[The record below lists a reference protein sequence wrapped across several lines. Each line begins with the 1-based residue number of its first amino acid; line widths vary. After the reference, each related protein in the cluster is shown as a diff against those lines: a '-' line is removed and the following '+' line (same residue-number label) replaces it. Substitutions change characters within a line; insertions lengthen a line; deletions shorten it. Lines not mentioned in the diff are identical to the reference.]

1 MIGLRPVRK
10 ELQLKSEN
18 AKETKP
24 KGNNEKNLVNK
35 SASHKPGQKVQN
47 SIRKEN
53 KVKNP
58 RRHKTIRHR
67 RRNKSV
73 GAPHKGFNNSKKS
86 RRKIIGGIA
95 GVAAVGVGVVAVA
108 EHSKSNNTNNNSEQ
122 AVTDNSNDNGSTLQF
137 NKSHHK
143 KHAEK
148 KHSGDKNKLNNLLN
162 DTKSH
167 RGKSKKASSS
177 NLNDILD
184 KTFGGGATGSSLKQL
199 LKAAEK
205 SQLQAAALGNNENSK
220 SDSNGNIKAQIASPK
235 LNVAA
240 SANDS
245 KNAALNQ
252 PTVRPVVPSSAAA
265 SSRPATPATPSNTT
279 GGNTAAT
286 TPTTPSTPVNSGT
299 TVGPSRPVTPNQPG
313 SNITPSTPGTSTVPV
328 HPVNPGSSTVPVHP
342 VNPGSSTAPVQP
354 VNPGSSS
361 TPGSSATPGSS
372 STPGSS
378 ATPGTSDTPGSSAT
392 PGTSDT
398 PGSSATPGTSGTPGS
413 SATPGTSDTPGS
425 SATPGTSDTPGSS
438 ATPGT
443 SGTPGS
449 SVTPGTSG
457 TPGSS
462 ATPGTSGTPGSSAT
476 SGTSDT
482 PGSSATPGTSD
493 TPGSSATPGTSD
505 SKIIETQASTGTS
518 TSQSNL
524 VPLAEDIQVAYNNG
538 KPQSIGNIG
547 TGFEDNGSYTITGT
561 INQSNGTK
569 LTVKKTVTVSKGASL
584 NDGDKDTKAVATVE
598 ATPITVQAGQKVTLF
613 DDTKITS
620 NNGEQ
625 VTSSDLP
632 GIVLN
637 QAGNYQIKFRVGDT
651 QIIRN
656 VTVSGT
662 SNTIKVE
669 NTQTA

>member
-143 KHAEK
+143 KH
-148 KHSGDKNKLNNLLN
+148 SGDKNKLNNLLN

-167 RGKSKKASSS
+167 RGKSKEASSS

-245 KNAALNQ
+245 KDAALNQ

-265 SSRPATPATPSNTT
+265 SSRPATPAIPSSTT

-286 TPTTPSTPVNSGT
+286 TPTPTTPSTPVNSGT
-299 TVGPSRPVTPNQPG
+299 TVVPSRPVTPNQPG
-313 SNITPSTPGTSTVPV
+313 SNVTPSTPGTSTVPV
-328 HPVNPGSSTVPVHP
+328 RP

-354 VNPGSSS
+354 VNPGSSSVPVQPVNPGSSSTPGSSATPGSSS

-398 PGSSATPGTSGTPGS
+398 PGSSAAPGTSDTPGSSATPGTSDTPGSSSTPGASDTPGS

-438 ATPGT
+438 
-443 SGTPGS
+443 S
-449 SVTPGTSG
+449 
-457 TPGSS
+457 
-462 ATPGTSGTPGSSAT
+462 
-476 SGTSDT
+476 
-482 PGSSATPGTSD
+482 TPGTSD

-598 ATPITVQAGQKVTLF
+598 ATPLTVQAGQKVTLF

-620 NNGEQ
+620 NNGQQ

>member
-143 KHAEK
+143 KH
-148 KHSGDKNKLNNLLN
+148 SGDKNKLNNLLN

-167 RGKSKKASSS
+167 RGKSKEASSS

-245 KNAALNQ
+245 KDAALNQ

-265 SSRPATPATPSNTT
+265 SSRPATPATPSSTT

-313 SNITPSTPGTSTVPV
+313 SNVTPSTPGTSTVPV
-328 HPVNPGSSTVPVHP
+328 RP

-354 VNPGSSS
+354 VNPGSSSVPVQPVNPGSSSTPGSSATPGSSSTPGSSATPGSSS

-398 PGSSATPGTSGTPGS
+398 PGSSATPGTS
-413 SATPGTSDTPGS
+413 
-425 SATPGTSDTPGSS
+425 
-438 ATPGT
+438 
-443 SGTPGS
+443 
-449 SVTPGTSG
+449 
-457 TPGSS
+457 
-462 ATPGTSGTPGSSAT
+462 
-476 SGTSDT
+476 
-482 PGSSATPGTSD
+482 
-493 TPGSSATPGTSD
+493 D

-518 TSQSNL
+518 TSKSNL

-538 KPQSIGNIG
+538 KPQPIGNIG

-598 ATPITVQAGQKVTLF
+598 ATPLTVQAGQKVTLF

-620 NNGEQ
+620 NNGQQ

-669 NTQTA
+669 KTQTA

>member
-245 KNAALNQ
+245 KNEALNQ

-328 HPVNPGSSTVPVHP
+328 HPVNPGSST
-342 VNPGSSTAPVQP
+342 APVQP

-361 TPGSSATPGSS
+361 VPVQPVNPGSS

-398 PGSSATPGTSGTPGS
+398 PGSSATPGS
-413 SATPGTSDTPGS
+413 SSTPGS

-449 SVTPGTSG
+449 SATPGSSS

-462 ATPGTSGTPGSSAT
+462 ATP
-476 SGTSDT
+476 GTSDT

-598 ATPITVQAGQKVTLF
+598 ATPLTVQAGQKVTLF

-651 QIIRN
+651 KIIRN

>member
-73 GAPHKGFNNSKKS
+73 GAQHKGFNNSKKS

-265 SSRPATPATPSNTT
+265 SSRPATPSNTT

-313 SNITPSTPGTSTVPV
+313 SNITPSTPGT
-328 HPVNPGSSTVPVHP
+328 STVPVHP

-425 SATPGTSDTPGSS
+425 S
-438 ATPGT
+438 
-443 SGTPGS
+443 
-449 SVTPGTSG
+449 VTPGTSG
-457 TPGSS
+457 
-462 ATPGTSGTPGSSAT
+462 
-476 SGTSDT
+476 
-482 PGSSATPGTSD
+482 

-598 ATPITVQAGQKVTLF
+598 ATPLTVQAGQKVTLF

>member
-328 HPVNPGSSTVPVHP
+328 HPVNPGSSTAPVQP
-342 VNPGSSTAPVQP
+342 VNPGSSTAPVQPVNPGSSSVPVQP

-398 PGSSATPGTSGTPGS
+398 PGSSATPGTSG
-413 SATPGTSDTPGS
+413 
-425 SATPGTSDTPGSS
+425 
-438 ATPGT
+438 
-443 SGTPGS
+443 
-449 SVTPGTSG
+449 
-457 TPGSS
+457 
-462 ATPGTSGTPGSSAT
+462 
-476 SGTSDT
+476 T

-598 ATPITVQAGQKVTLF
+598 ATPLTVQAGQKVTLF

>member
-73 GAPHKGFNNSKKS
+73 GAQHKGFNNSKKS

-265 SSRPATPATPSNTT
+265 SSRPATPSNTT

-328 HPVNPGSSTVPVHP
+328 HPVNPGSSTAPVQP
-342 VNPGSSTAPVQP
+342 VNPGSSSTPGSSAT
-354 VNPGSSS
+354 PGSSS

-425 SATPGTSDTPGSS
+425 S
-438 ATPGT
+438 
-443 SGTPGS
+443 
-449 SVTPGTSG
+449 VTPGTSG
-457 TPGSS
+457 
-462 ATPGTSGTPGSSAT
+462 
-476 SGTSDT
+476 
-482 PGSSATPGTSD
+482 

-598 ATPITVQAGQKVTLF
+598 ATPLTVQAGQKVTLF

>member
-245 KNAALNQ
+245 KNEALNQ

-328 HPVNPGSSTVPVHP
+328 HPVNPGSST
-342 VNPGSSTAPVQP
+342 APVQP

-361 TPGSSATPGSS
+361 VPVQPVNPGSS
-372 STPGSS
+372 S
-378 ATPGTSDTPGSSAT
+378 
-392 PGTSDT
+392 
-398 PGSSATPGTSGTPGS
+398 
-413 SATPGTSDTPGS
+413 
-425 SATPGTSDTPGSS
+425 
-438 ATPGT
+438 
-443 SGTPGS
+443 
-449 SVTPGTSG
+449 
-457 TPGSS
+457 
-462 ATPGTSGTPGSSAT
+462 
-476 SGTSDT
+476 T

-598 ATPITVQAGQKVTLF
+598 ATPLTVQAGQKVTLF

-651 QIIRN
+651 KIIRN

>member
-73 GAPHKGFNNSKKS
+73 GAQHKGFNNSKKS

-265 SSRPATPATPSNTT
+265 SSRPATPSNTT

-328 HPVNPGSSTVPVHP
+328 HPVNPGSSTAPVQP
-342 VNPGSSTAPVQP
+342 VNPGSSSTPGSSAT
-354 VNPGSSS
+354 PGSSS

-392 PGTSDT
+392 PGSSGT

-449 SVTPGTSG
+449 S
-457 TPGSS
+457 
-462 ATPGTSGTPGSSAT
+462 ATPGTSG
-476 SGTSDT
+476 
-482 PGSSATPGTSD
+482 

-598 ATPITVQAGQKVTLF
+598 ATPLTVQAGQKVTLF

>member
-328 HPVNPGSSTVPVHP
+328 HPVNPGSSTAPVHP

-378 ATPGTSDTPGSSAT
+378 ATPGTSG
-392 PGTSDT
+392 
-398 PGSSATPGTSGTPGS
+398 
-413 SATPGTSDTPGS
+413 
-425 SATPGTSDTPGSS
+425 
-438 ATPGT
+438 
-443 SGTPGS
+443 
-449 SVTPGTSG
+449 
-457 TPGSS
+457 
-462 ATPGTSGTPGSSAT
+462 
-476 SGTSDT
+476 T

-598 ATPITVQAGQKVTLF
+598 ATPLTVQAGQKVTLF

>member
-53 KVKNP
+53 KVKNL

-73 GAPHKGFNNSKKS
+73 GAPHRGFNNSKKS

-328 HPVNPGSSTVPVHP
+328 HPVNPGSST
-342 VNPGSSTAPVQP
+342 APVQP

-398 PGSSATPGTSGTPGS
+398 PGSSATPGTS
-413 SATPGTSDTPGS
+413 DTPGS
-425 SATPGTSDTPGSS
+425 SA
-438 ATPGT
+438 
-443 SGTPGS
+443 
-449 SVTPGTSG
+449 TPGTSG

-476 SGTSDT
+476 PGTSGT
-482 PGSSATPGTSD
+482 PGSSATPGTSGTPGSSATPGTSG

-598 ATPITVQAGQKVTLF
+598 ATPLTVQAGQKVTLF

-625 VTSSDLP
+625 VISSDLP